1 MRANTDTLK
10 NSFVFRTISKW
21 NTLPVSIIHAG
32 SVNAFNSRLTATPQ
46 RAASPPFSSWSTW
59 TLGNYHPDPDLHRS
73 RSRIWKR
80 RGRRGFGV
88 RPQDFFGQFRGLF
101 KVFGAKRVR
110 RAPPLRPPLVLRL
123 LQAIRH
129 ELQLTIATQTCQQ
142 ESSTTK
148 EMMTGIPRRL
158 CGYTSPFVNTLR
170 LPHERHLSY
179 HTGVAFAPHNC
190 VIQAW
195 LKANS
200 LKSPPNCLRPKKI
213 VVGGQ

>member
-1 MRANTDTLK
+1 MSPLPR
-10 NSFVFRTISKW
+10 FRLGPHGHLGTIIQIQIYTGADPGFEKGGG
-21 NTLPVSIIHAG
+21 AG
-32 SVNAFNSRLTATPQ
+32 GSGA
-46 RAASPPFSSWSTW
+46 
-59 TLGNYHPDPDLHRS
+59 
-73 RSRIWKR
+73 
-80 RGRRGFGV
+80 
-88 RPQDFFGQFRGLF
+88 RPQDFLGQFRGLF
-101 KVFGAKRVR
+101 KVFGAKRVGR
-110 RAPPLRPPLVLRL
+110 KPPCAPLPLAPRL
-123 LQAIRH
+123 LQAICH
-129 ELQLTIATQTCQQ
+129 ELQLTIATQTYQQ

-200 LKSPPNCLRPKKI
+200 LKSPPIVLGLNRQKKI
-213 VVGGQ
+213 GVGGGITPSFSNPLSAPGILKLASNH

>member
-1 MRANTDTLK
+1 MPPLPRFRLGPHGHL
-10 NSFVFRTISKW
+10 RTIIQIQISTGADPGFEKGGG
-21 NTLPVSIIHAG
+21 AG
-32 SVNAFNSRLTATPQ
+32 GSGS
-46 RAASPPFSSWSTW
+46 
-59 TLGNYHPDPDLHRS
+59 
-73 RSRIWKR
+73 
-80 RGRRGFGV
+80 

-101 KVFGAKRVR
+101 KVFGAKRVG
-110 RAPPLRPPLVLRL
+110 RAPPPPPLVPRL

-148 EMMTGIPRRL
+148 EMMTGIRRRL

-200 LKSPPNCLRPKKI
+200 QKSPPNCLRPE
-213 VVGGQ
+213 

>member
-1 MRANTDTLK
+1 MEYSPSQYHSCWLCQCLQQTPNCDATACRL
-10 NSFVFRTISKW
+10 S
-21 NTLPVSIIHAG
+21 PVSVLVHMDTWE
-32 SVNAFNSRLTATPQ
+32 L
-46 RAASPPFSSWSTW
+46 SS
-59 TLGNYHPDPDLHRS
+59 RS
-73 RSRIWKR
+73 RSPQGQIQDLKQE
-80 RGRRGFGV
+80 GAQGV
-88 RPQDFFGQFRGLF
+88 RGLAPKIFLANLGDFSKYLAQK
-101 KVFGAKRVR
+101 KVG
-110 RAPPLRPPLVLRL
+110 RAPPCAPPLVPRL

-148 EMMTGIPRRL
+148 EMITGIPRRL
-158 CGYTSPFVNTLR
+158 CGYNSPFVNTLR

-200 LKSPPNCLRPKKI
+200 LKSPPNCLRPK
-213 VVGGQ
+213 